1 MPGYARLPSTPPP
14 PTRAPFRWVTGWAI
28 FAPWAMVAH
37 KVGRKVGLPLPVA
50 LSGRSWLLFGH
61 CHETGAR
68 AQGVGQ
74 QWPFLEVF
82 AFDIGSGQPCALS
95 GVRCLSWAQKS

>member
-37 KVGRKVGLPLPVA
+37 GAGRKVGLPLPVA
-50 LSGRSWLLFGH
+50 LSGRSCWLFWPLPQDWGG
-61 CHETGAR
+61 GAVDGL
-68 AQGVGQ
+68 AM
-74 QWPFLEVF
+74 
-82 AFDIGSGQPCALS
+82 AFFRGI
-95 GVRCLSWAQKS
+95 RF